1 MIKKSLVEARKEHEE
16 ALKKLGVDHSKRDR
30 RVTVIDFPNYDVS
43 KPGVASVSNNLMVKG
58 GFRNDILNDH
68 KWRKDKEEKASTIEA
83 MEMKAK
89 AIAPAFN
96 KGGLQYI
103 TPKTNPHDIGKK
115 K

>member
-1 MIKKSLVEARKEHEE
+1 
-16 ALKKLGVDHSKRDR
+16 
-30 RVTVIDFPNYDVS
+30 
-43 KPGVASVSNNLMVKG
+43 
-58 GFRNDILNDH
+58 
-68 KWRKDKEEKASTIEA
+68 
-83 MEMKAK
+83 MKAK